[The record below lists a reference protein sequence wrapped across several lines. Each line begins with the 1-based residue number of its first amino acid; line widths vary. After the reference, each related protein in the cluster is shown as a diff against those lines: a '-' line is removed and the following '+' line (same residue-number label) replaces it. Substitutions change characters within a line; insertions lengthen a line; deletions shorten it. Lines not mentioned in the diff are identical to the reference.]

1 MRVRLRGR
9 VCLRGRVRVR
19 IRLRLGARGV
29 HRVGA
34 PVVVE
39 ELLVARVVVEVV
51 VGVVEQLEHVAAV
64 RGEQRHV
71 RVVVVG
77 VGLARLPPVP
87 QELDVGVVALAGRL
101 RATRLLVRE
110 VHVVVRLV
118 RVSVSVRVR
127 VRARVRARVVR
138 ARVLG

>member
-1 MRVRLRGR
+1 M
-9 VCLRGRVRVR
+9 
-19 IRLRLGARGV
+19 

-101 RATRLLVRE
+101 RAARLLVRE

-118 RVSVSVRVR
+118 RVRVRVSGRVRVRVR
-127 VRARVRARVVR
+127 VRARVRVSVGVGVGVGSRSGSR
-138 ARVLG
+138 